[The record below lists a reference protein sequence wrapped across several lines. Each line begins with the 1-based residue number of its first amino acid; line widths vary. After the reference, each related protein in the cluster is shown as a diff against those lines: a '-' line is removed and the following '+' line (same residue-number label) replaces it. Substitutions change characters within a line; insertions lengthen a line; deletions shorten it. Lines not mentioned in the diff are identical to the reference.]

1 MVNEK
6 PLLDPESIAKNMEE
20 MASYCRRHPE
30 IDNQFAERL
39 ELLAKQLREAT
50 SKTKQARQISHR
62 DTTGSGAA

>member
-39 ELLAKQLREAT
+39 EALAKQLREAT
-50 SKTKQARQISHR
+50 RKTKQARPISN
-62 DTTGSGAA
+62 